1 MASPLS
7 AQPSSLLTAARSHQG
22 HHPLSP
28 QEKTKY
34 PHQDIPLTHLTASC
48 FLKLLL
54 SFHLLAETLT
64 KQCLRFLPKLRF
76 SQAALAFVLLVE
88 QEKKKKKSSLVSHIC
103 TLECKKPRFCLEEA
117 AENIGK
123 SQSTE
128 VAYWEKSLPHSA
140 GSCGH
145 PIRGRVPDYVCGR
158 LFPEK

>member
-88 QEKKKKKSSLVSHIC
+88 QEKKKKKVLSGVTHL
-103 TLECKKPRFCLEEA
+103 
-117 AENIGK
+117 
-123 SQSTE
+123 
-128 VAYWEKSLPHSA
+128 HSGEDTKVLLRR
-140 GSCGH
+140 GS
-145 PIRGRVPDYVCGR
+145 
-158 LFPEK
+158 

>member
-34 PHQDIPLTHLTASC
+34 PHQDIPLTHLTAFC

-76 SQAALAFVLLVE
+76 SQAVLAFVLLVE
-88 QEKKKKKSSLVSHIC
+88 QEKKKKKKSSLVSHIC
-103 TLECKKPRFCLEEA
+103 TLEKIPRFCLEEA

-128 VAYWEKSLPHSA
+128 VA
-140 GSCGH
+140 
-145 PIRGRVPDYVCGR
+145 
-158 LFPEK
+158 